1 VLPLDEDA
9 IKVAYQLLAVVA
21 SVATIGVGLRHGLS
35 DVVLIGSL
43 FTGAFLFVRFVDWWW
58 DWMPKYLFF
67 LILAAVA
74 LAWLWGL
81 RLARR
86 RLAMAE
92 A

>member
-1 VLPLDEDA
+1 MA
-9 IKVAYQLLAVVA
+9 VAA
-21 SVATIGVGLRHGLS
+21 SIITIGLGLRQGLPE
-35 DVVLIGSL
+35 VVLIGSL
-43 FTGAFLFVRFVDWWW
+43 FTGIFLLLRFVDWWW

-86 RLAMAE
+86 RLALGDT
-92 A
+92 